1 MMIQDIYRGE
11 PWKMLVACILLNQT
25 TGIQVKKMMRG
36 FFAKYP
42 TIGSLR
48 KANELELA
56 DDISMLGL
64 QNVKAQRIKAFI
76 KDYDDGNPIKDM
88 AGVGDYAVE
97 SYNVFVNR
105 KLKAGADD
113 KEINKYL
120 EHAIKCDFMV
130 ERLTKHIE
138 KCGFEEVVAGN
149 RMKELI
155 NFPYEYGS
163 STFCRITDD
172 RLEYVLD
179 KLATYREALLDVVM
193 CLRKDPT
200 SRQAVIQLD
209 QSPPLPNCTV
219 SIQFQIRRNMLILSV
234 FQRSQDVEKIEM
246 DCEIFNRMALEVIKK
261 IEGID
266 DYRVEVFVGNLHIYL

>member
-1 MMIQDIYRGE
+1 MMIQDVYRGE
-11 PWKMLVACILLNQT
+11 PWKMLVCCMLLNQT

-42 TIGSLR
+42 TISSLR

-56 DDISMLGL
+56 EDIAMLGM
-64 QNVKAQRIKAFI
+64 QNVKAQRIKAFAAQYEHSDAI
-76 KDYDDGNPIKDM
+76 KDLSGI
-88 AGVGDYAVE
+88 GDYATE

-105 KLKAGADD
+105 KLKSGADD
-113 KEINKYL
+113 KEINRYL
-120 EHAIKCDFMV
+120 EHVIKCTDMV
-130 ERLTKHIE
+130 DHFRKHISKVGADE
-138 KCGFEEVVAGN
+138 IVAGCQ
-149 RMKELI
+149 MKEI
-155 NFPYEYGS
+155 YNFPYEYGS

-172 RLEYVLD
+172 RIDYVLD
-179 KLATYREALLDVVM
+179 KVATYREALLDVVM
-193 CLRKDPT
+193 CLRKDST

-219 SIQFQIRRNMLILSV
+219 SIQFQIRKNVLILSV
-234 FQRSQDVEKIEM
+234 FQRSQDIEKMEM

-266 DYRVEVFVGNLHIYL
+266 DYRVEVFVGNLHIYQ